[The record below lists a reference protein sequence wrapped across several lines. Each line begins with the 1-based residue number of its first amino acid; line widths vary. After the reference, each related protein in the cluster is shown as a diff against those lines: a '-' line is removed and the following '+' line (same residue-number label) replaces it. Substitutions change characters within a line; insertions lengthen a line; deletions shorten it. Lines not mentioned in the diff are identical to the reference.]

1 MCLFAFIVGIFARD
15 FFCSLFFF
23 VFLLPLSVRQFTYM
37 VICFL
42 CGWGWILF
50 HEYHFKPE
58 FIPDTSKTHCF
69 EGTVIQYPK
78 HSNFFNR
85 YLFHIHRVDG
95 KKNHLNLMVDIP
107 LAQKNMYLGES
118 YQWQG
123 RYWQR
128 QSLSNIG
135 GLNAWYSDKNR
146 HIDGYSQVNLHTL
159 HSLVFNHSQNSL
171 NRIKNWIYQNAYL
184 HFQDEQIRSVFLTLV
199 LGMGA
204 ELSVADWQL
213 FKNTGTAH
221 LMVVSGAHLSL
232 VMGLVSVLVERIWRL
247 SGLACVWIPAKR
259 IGSMLSLLFGFAYAL
274 ISGWGVPV
282 QRAWLMYFFKGYR
295 YIGHVRVSSWQ
306 AFRWSLWI
314 ILILEPHAVWQPG
327 TYLSYMA
334 VAIFMYVSSLPVES
348 KKIKVVLSQCLCVLG
363 MAPLTC
369 YWFGYIP
376 ILGIFANV
384 IAIPWVSWL
393 ILPLAGMV
401 CLGFSVP
408 NSLLE
413 QLFSSSTQCL
423 YLFLQK
429 LSIFND
435 LNIDWHWSDTPSVWI
450 VLLAL
455 IVGFWIPMT
464 AMLRYVAIIIFIC
477 LWPHPYQLPHGTFK
491 ADILDVGQ
499 GLSVLIATSRHH
511 LLFDT
516 GGRHMYQNVL
526 QPYFKHQ
533 HVNAIDTLVISHP
546 DLDHRAGYPEIL
558 QDFPHLNLIVDD
570 KRFYHAGQNCSDT
583 SNWCWDGVCF
593 RFIQYQVK
601 HHSKNNHSCVLQ
613 VSNQQYQILLTGDI
627 ERKAEYQILHQHKD
641 DIQSTVMTVPHH
653 GSLTSSSYWFLD
665 RVKPKLAVLSV
676 AQSNAYHL
684 PSLNILKRYKQFHIP
699 LISTAQHGM
708 ISLLFMQKQ
717 FKVLT
722 WKNHR
727 WIDEMF

>member
-1 MCLFAFIVGIFARD
+1 MLVC
-15 FFCSLFFF
+15 FC
-23 VFLLPLSVRQFTYM
+23 
-37 VICFL
+37 
-42 CGWGWILF
+42 CGWGRILL
-50 HEYHFKPE
+50 HEYHLRPQ
-58 FIPDTSKTHCF
+58 FIPETSKIHRF
-69 EGTVIQYPK
+69 EGTVIQFPR

-85 YLFHIHRVDG
+85 YLFHIHHVDG
-95 KKNHLNLMVDIP
+95 KNNHLNLMVDIP
-107 LAQKNMYLGES
+107 VQQKKMYLGES

-128 QSLSNIG
+128 QSQSNIG
-135 GLNAWYSDKNR
+135 GLNAWYLDKNR
-146 HIDGYSQVNLHTL
+146 HIDGYSQVNLHTF
-159 HSLVFNHSQNSL
+159 HPLVFNHSQNGL
-171 NRIKNWIYQNAYL
+171 NRIKNWIYQNAY
-184 HFQDEQIRSVFLTLV
+184 HRFQDEQIRSVFLTLV

-232 VMGLVSVLVERIWRL
+232 VMGLVSFILERIWRL
-247 SGLACVWIPAKR
+247 SDVACIWIPAKR
-259 IGSMLSLLFGFAYAL
+259 VSSMLSLLFGLAYAL
-274 ISGWGVPV
+274 ISGLGIPV

-295 YIGHVRVSSWQ
+295 YIGHIRISSWQ
-306 AFRWSLWI
+306 AFRWSLWV
-314 ILILEPHAVWQPG
+314 ILILEPHAIWQPG
-327 TYLSYMA
+327 TYLSYIA

-348 KKIKVVLSQCLCVLG
+348 KKIKAVLSQCLCVLG

-384 IAIPWVSWL
+384 IAIPLVSWL
-393 ILPLAGMV
+393 ILPLAGLV
-401 CLGFSVP
+401 CLSFSLP
-408 NSLLE
+408 SSILE
-413 QLFSSSTQCL
+413 QLFISTTQ
-423 YLFLQK
+423 YMYMFLQK
-429 LSIFND
+429 LNIFNS
-435 LNIDWHWSDTPSVWI
+435 LNIDGHWSDTPSVWI

-455 IVGFWIPMT
+455 IVGFWMPMN
-464 AMLRYVAIIIFIC
+464 AMLRYVAMIIFIC

-516 GGRHMYQNVL
+516 GGRGMYQNVL

-533 HVNAIDTLVISHP
+533 HVTAIDTLVISHP

-570 KRFYHAGQNCSDT
+570 KRFYRAGQNCNET

-593 RFIQYQVK
+593 RFIQYQVE
-601 HHSKNNHSCVLQ
+601 HHSKNNNSCVLQ
-613 VSNQQYQILLTGDI
+613 VSNHQYQMLLTGDI
-627 ERKAEYQILHQHKD
+627 ERKAEYHMLHQYKD

-653 GSLTSSSYWFLD
+653 GSLTSSSYWLLD
-665 RVKPKLAVLSV
+665 RVRPKLAVLSV

-684 PSLNILKRYKQFHIP
+684 PHLNILKRYEQFHIP
-699 LISTAQHGM
+699 LISTAQKGM

-717 FKVLT
+717 LKVLT
-722 WKNHR
+722 WKNHQ